1 VRPSWAASR
10 RARGLGGL
18 VASAGLA
25 AGAITA
31 WAAWTAPVPV
41 RLLPVHPVTAHVS
54 SRPSGRTGLSA
65 ASARTSASARTVGSP
80 APGVPV
86 SPPVA
91 LAIPSAGISARVV
104 PEGLGPGG
112 TLDIYLDNIVLVAT
126 PDAS

>member
-1 VRPSWAASR
+1 
-10 RARGLGGL
+10 
-18 VASAGLA
+18 VASAVVA

-31 WAAWTAPVPV
+31 WAAWTVPAPV
-41 RLLPVHPVTAHVS
+41 RLLPVHPVTARVS
-54 SRPSGRTGLSA
+54 SRPLGRTGLSA
-65 ASARTSASARTVGSP
+65 AAARTSAS
-80 APGVPV
+80 VPV